1 LFPGG
6 LKERRYLKELKRQRV
21 SVVGAVQDVVVGVVV
36 DSLVVSYSGAG
47 SKGAKGGL
55 DFFCQG
61 FF

>member
-1 LFPGG
+1 
-6 LKERRYLKELKRQRV
+6 
-21 SVVGAVQDVVVGVVV
+21 VVGAVQDVVVGVVV